1 VQDAI
6 IMFLGLLMLTASW
19 GTSLNGWIIC
29 YAWCLF
35 FYGFGVGGEY
45 PMTATAAMENS
56 TAAGRV
62 SAREDRLHRG
72 RKVILAF
79 LMQGWGQ
86 FVNQIVLVLLLL
98 IFNSGNGDGPYEARI
113 AQYVFRISFA
123 IAAVGTLWLV
133 YHRAYQMP
141 LASHQL
147 KVAKKATN
155 VTGYDTKSLRLTFT
169 HFGSRLLATSGTW
182 FCNDFFFYG
191 NKLFQS
197 EFISVISHGS
207 TSIMEGWEWNL
218 ANIAVSL
225 AGYHLACEYCSITS
239 MDVKL
244 TIRSVIDRQQV
255 LWSKIYDASRLPHGF
270 YLLHY
275 SRILL

>member
-1 VQDAI
+1 
-6 IMFLGLLMLTASW
+6 MLTASW
-19 GTSLNGWIIC
+19 GTNLNGWVIC
-29 YAWCLF
+29 YAWSLF

-56 TAAGRV
+56 TAAGLI

-72 RKVILAF
+72 RKVTLAF

-86 FVNQIVLVLLLL
+86 LINQVVLILLLL
-98 IFNSGNGDGPYEARI
+98 IFNNAIGGDPYEARV
-113 AQYVFRISFA
+113 AQCVFRISFA

-141 LASHQL
+141 LANHQL
-147 KVAKKATN
+147 RIAKKVIN
-155 VTGYDTKSLRLTFT
+155 VNGYDTKSLRLTFI
-169 HFGSRLLATSGTW
+169 HFGSRLFATSGTW

-197 EFISVISHGS
+197 DFISAISDGN

-225 AGYHLACEYCSITS
+225 VGYHLAC
-239 MDVKL
+239 
-244 TIRSVIDRQQV
+244 
-255 LWSKIYDASRLPHGF
+255 
-270 YLLHY
+270 
-275 SRILL
+275 